1 MMILPMGINFFGSL
15 YLKFIQGGIIMENS
29 LVPGLTEQ
37 VKNLQDDIKT
47 IKENNKFLFEK
58 LDKAYGDRIELRA
71 ENYKLKEQIKNVN
84 GTEEEECLACSA

>member
-1 MMILPMGINFFGSL
+1 
-15 YLKFIQGGIIMENS
+15 MENS

-37 VKNLQDDIKT
+37 IKNLTEDVQSL
-47 IKENNKFLFEK
+47 KENNRFLFDK
-58 LDKAYGDRIELRA
+58 LDKVLGDRIELRS

>member
-1 MMILPMGINFFGSL
+1 MKSPLVSIN
-15 YLKFIQGGIIMENS
+15 QGETIMDNN

-37 VKNLQDDIKT
+37 IKHLEDDIKT

-58 LDKAYGDRIELRA
+58 LDKAYGDRIEFRA

-84 GTEEEECLACSA
+84 GTEEECLACSA

>member
-1 MMILPMGINFFGSL
+1 
-15 YLKFIQGGIIMENS
+15 MENS

-71 ENYKLKEQIKNVN
+71 ENYKLKEQIKNGNDN
-84 GTEEEECLACSA
+84 GQVSYGKSTEEECLACSA